1 MVSEIISLFSVIFFC
16 LCCHQL
22 IKNVVTPVPLL
33 RSERPYARGAM
44 LLGKA
49 YKVFSW
55 GALTASFLLGLVI
68 SFYQVYTQ
76 L

>member
-1 MVSEIISLFSVIFFC
+1 MAIEILSVLSVIFFC

-22 IKNVVTPVPLL
+22 LKAVTAPIPVL
-33 RSERPYARGAM
+33 RTERPYARGAM
-44 LLGKA
+44 VLGKT
-49 YKVFSW
+49 YKVISW
-55 GALTASFLLGLVI
+55 ASLTGSFLLGLVM